1 MQSPDKTH
9 VTGSTARPW
18 SLATLQ
24 QQNGADDMRKHYT
37 KHKRHLS
44 MSREKIIQ
52 ANKLKRG
59 LSTDDQPDGA
69 GQAVNVLQE
78 IQYNEGETVGSA
90 VGAST
95 HPNAPPGR
103 VSHRPPSL
111 KLNISP
117 NEVLPLGQSQGS
129 TNGADVRLTR
139 GLLGSLTPN
148 PTALHHGF
156 TSNLGQS
163 KGRSS
168 SLTDLMHLDGKRL
181 RFQKMVFEV
190 ELMKRPGGKK
200 LGFTVVGGQDT
211 PGRPMGIYI
220 KTIQPNGLA
229 AEDGGLRQGKLCE
242 YNAVKT
248 DTKI

>member
-1 MQSPDKTH
+1 MQSPDKND

-24 QQNGADDMRKHYT
+24 QQNDADDKRRHYT

-52 ANKLKRG
+52 ANKMKRPSSTP
-59 LSTDDQPDGA
+59 LIAINTDDQP
-69 GQAVNVLQE
+69 
-78 IQYNEGETVGSA
+78 EGERQVVNILREIHTNDPERVTSSVSA
-90 VGAST
+90 SNT
-95 HPNAPPGR
+95 TGR
-103 VSHRPPSL
+103 VPNRTQGL
-111 KLNISP
+111 KLNIASSL
-117 NEVLPLGQSQGS
+117 NEILPSGESQCS
-129 TNGADVRLTR
+129 TRGVTR

-148 PTALHHGF
+148 PTALNPGF

-168 SLTDLMHLDGKRL
+168 SLTDLMHLDGKRA
-181 RFQKMVFEV
+181 RFHKMVFEV
-190 ELMKRPGGKK
+190 ELIKRPGGKK

-229 AEDGGLRQGKLCE
+229 AEDGLLRQGKLGE
-242 YNAVKT
+242 YKT
-248 DTKI
+248 GYDLI

>member
-1 MQSPDKTH
+1 M
-9 VTGSTARPW
+9 TGSTARPW

-24 QQNGADDMRKHYT
+24 QQNEADDKRRHYT

-52 ANKLKRG
+52 ANKLKRPSSTP
-59 LSTDDQPDGA
+59 LIAFNTDDQPEGDV
-69 GQAVNVLQE
+69 QVVNVLKE
-78 IQYNEGETVGSA
+78 IHTNDPERVASSE
-90 VGAST
+90 GASNT
-95 HPNAPPGR
+95 PGHVPNRPPG
-103 VSHRPPSL
+103 L
-111 KLNISP
+111 KLDIHSSL
-117 NEVLPLGQSQGS
+117 NEILPSGQCS
-129 TNGADVRLTR
+129 TRGPTR

-148 PTALHHGF
+148 PTALNPGF

-168 SLTDLMHLDGKRL
+168 SLTDLMHLDGKRP
-181 RFQKMVFEV
+181 RFHKMVFDV
-190 ELMKRPGGKK
+190 ELVKRPGGKK

-229 AEDGGLRQGKLCE
+229 AEDGLLRQGKLGE
-242 YNAVKT
+242 YKRGHG
-248 DTKI
+248 